1 MIGRLR
7 ARLDRVI
14 DVEHILVAVGVWVLL
29 TVASIAIVLRVV
41 LALPAD
47 HFTVELATRPGWTLA
62 RVGRN
67 LAGLA
72 LIVVGAALSVP
83 GVPGQGVLTIL
94 AGVLLVDFPRRRRV
108 ERALFGRPG
117 VLSRLNRL
125 RARFGRPPLLPPPS

>member
-1 MIGRLR
+1 VIGRLR

-47 HFTVELATRPGWTLA
+47 HFTVESAARPGWTLA

-83 GVPGQGVLTIL
+83 GVPGQGVLTML

-125 RARFGRPPLLPPPS
+125 RARFGRPPLLPPRA